1 MLITEV
7 MDIDL
12 VYVTE
17 DEILEET
24 ATRQVRRY
32 GNKMKFQYR
41 CHGGAKD
48 GKLSASA
55 TDCGK
60 RKNPARVRAGKMSA
74 RIKKRERVRKTKF
87 TKRKTLSQLLVRRN
101 KMLKGPTAK
110 TVTAKNNKV
119 KSDNITTMSSKGT
132 E

>member
-1 MLITEV
+1 MLINEII
-7 MDIDL
+7 DIDF
-12 VYVTE
+12 VPVPD
-17 DEILEET
+17 DEILQEI

-60 RKNPARVRAGKMSA
+60 RKNPARVRAGKVSS
-74 RIKKRERVRKTKF
+74 RIKKGQRVRKTQF
-87 TKRKTLSQLLVRRN
+87 VKRQTLSQILARRN

-110 TVTAKNNKV
+110 TVTAKNKKL
-119 KSDNITTMSSKGT
+119 KSSNITAQTSKGT
-132 E
+132 Q